1 VDVPDRIPLEND
13 WPGWWS
19 KIELF
24 KLEGPL
30 LYFDLDT
37 IIKGDLSDIAEQCHK
52 QEFIVLNDFYREK
65 GIGSGM
71 MGWNESVRYIY
82 DAFAKNPRQYM
93 DQYRNGG
100 DQSFIESQC
109 SPVKWQN
116 IVRDH
121 VVSYKVHVMN
131 GKSNGSRV
139 VCFHGKPKPHEVN
152 WLE

>member
-1 VDVPDRIPLEND
+1 MDVPDRIPLEND

-131 GKSNGSRV
+131 GKSNGARV